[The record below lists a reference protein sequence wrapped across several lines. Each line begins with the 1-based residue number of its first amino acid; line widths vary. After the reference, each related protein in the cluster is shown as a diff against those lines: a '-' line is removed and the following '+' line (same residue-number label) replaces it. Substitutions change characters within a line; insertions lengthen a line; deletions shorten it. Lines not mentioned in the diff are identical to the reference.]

1 MISKPAASTKRTAL
15 NALDGVTQITKNEML
30 KRGDY
35 LTAVVDEKLAA
46 EGAICG
52 GRRACLIGS
61 AYVGAG
67 IKMRAGENQFW
78 GRRLPGVDPD
88 DRAEFTA
95 RRPGLRLALD
105 ALDVAATERITGLSR
120 RQQKNIAD
128 WRRAYSGHEA
138 PGIVAEALF
147 EAVTDSPSKLNR
159 DGILAL
165 VDEARAV
172 IEAA

>member
-1 MISKPAASTKRTAL
+1 MLSKPAASTKRKAL
-15 NALDGVTQITKNEML
+15 TALDGVTQITKNEML

-35 LTAVVDEKLAA
+35 LSVVVDQKLAA

-67 IKMRAGENQFW
+67 IKVNTDGEVW
-78 GRRLPGVDPD
+78 GRKLPGVDPD
-88 DRAEFTA
+88 ERADFTA

-105 ALDVAATERITGLSR
+105 ALDVAAGKRVEGLSR
-120 RQQKNIAD
+120 RQQEKIAE
-128 WRRAYSGHEA
+128 WRESYVALDA

-147 EAVTDSPSKLNR
+147 EAVTSGPARLNR